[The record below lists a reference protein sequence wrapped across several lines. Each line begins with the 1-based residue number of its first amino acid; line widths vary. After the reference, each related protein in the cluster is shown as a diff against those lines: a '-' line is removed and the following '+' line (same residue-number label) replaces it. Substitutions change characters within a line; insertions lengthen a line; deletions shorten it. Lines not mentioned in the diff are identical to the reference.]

1 MTTVVKNSVPTLSQT
16 TAQTRIDLD
25 QNELPKKW
33 FNLLSVIGSQ
43 LAPPL
48 RPDGSPIAPD
58 DLSILFPKELIRQ
71 EMSMEKYIPIP
82 EPVRQIYLRY
92 RPSPLFRALRLE
104 KAINSKARIYYKYE
118 GGSPTGSHKP
128 NTAIAQAYYNSAEGT
143 ERLTT
148 ETGAGQWGSALAY
161 GASVF
166 DLALKVYMVRISY
179 QQKPYRSTL
188 MQLFG
193 AECVPSPSNETEFGR
208 KLLVQDPDHPGSL
221 GIAISEALEDAV
233 KSEGTTKYS
242 LGSVLNHVLLHQTI
256 IGLEAQKQLSLV
268 EEEPDIVIGCVGGG
282 SNFAGLAYP
291 FAAQKIENHTPI
303 KILAVEPNAAPKMTR
318 GKFAYD
324 YGDTAQMTPLLRM
337 FTLGSK
343 FIPPKV
349 HAGGL
354 RYHGSAPTLSVLL
367 NDGVVS
373 PRAYAQH
380 DVFESATLF
389 ASAEGI
395 VPAPESAHAVHCA
408 IEEARQPT
416 AVDKVILFNLSGHG
430 LLDLLGYHDY
440 MAGTLPADAL
450 SSEAIENSLSGLPAV
465 SLIE

>member
-1 MTTVVKNSVPTLSQT
+1 MPTLSQA
-16 TAQTRIDLD
+16 TAQTRINLD

-33 FNLLSVIGSQ
+33 FNLLSVIGPR

-48 RPDGSPIAPD
+48 RPDSSPITPD
-58 DLSILFPKELIRQ
+58 DLSILFPAELIRQ
-71 EMSMEKYIPIP
+71 EMSAERYITIP
-82 EPVRQIYLRY
+82 EPVREIYLRY
-92 RPSPLFRALRLE
+92 RPSPLFRALKLE
-104 KAINSKARIYYKYE
+104 KAINSNARIYYKYE

-128 NTAIAQAYYNSAEGT
+128 NTAIPQAYYNSLEGV

-161 GASVF
+161 GAKVF

-188 MQLFG
+188 MRLYG
-193 AECVPSPSNETEFGR
+193 AECVPSPSDTTNFGR
-208 KLLVQDPDHPGSL
+208 KLLAQDPDHPGSL

-233 KSEGTTKYS
+233 TSGGTTKYS

-256 IGLEAQKQLSLV
+256 IGLEAEKQLALV

-291 FAAQKIENHTPI
+291 FAAQKIENHKPI
-303 KILAVEPNAAPKMTR
+303 KILAVEPNAAPKMSR

-324 YGDTAQMTPLLRM
+324 FGDTAQMTPLLKM
-337 FTLGSK
+337 FTLGST
-343 FIPPKV
+343 FVPPKV

-367 NDGVVS
+367 NDGIVS
-373 PRAYAQH
+373 PRACAQQQ
-380 DVFESATLF
+380 VFESATLF

-408 IEEARQPT
+408 IEEARQD
-416 AVDKVILFNLSGHG
+416 AAADKVILFNLSGHG
-430 LLDLLGYHDY
+430 LLDLLGYQDY
-440 MAGTLPADAL
+440 LAGTLPADAL
-450 SSEAIENSLSGLPAV
+450 SSQTIEKSLSDLPPV
-465 SLIE
+465 SVVE